1 MAAAD
6 ILKILI
12 NQSGTTR
19 EISVYNPGTNILSVD
34 RSIDSTSLTLGILQ
48 LEPVEIQ
55 FPSITL
61 LESFI
66 TDLEAALLSGSGTAT
81 VSNQGPVGFP
91 GPS

>member
-12 NQSGTTR
+12 LENGTTR
-19 EISVYNPGTNILSVD
+19 EVSVYNPGTNVLSVN
-34 RSIDSTSLTLGILQ
+34 RAIDQPKLTLGILQ
-48 LEPVEIQ
+48 LEPIEIQ

-66 TDLEAALLSGSGTAT
+66 TDLEAALFSGSGTAT

>member
-12 NQSGTTR
+12 IQNGTTR
-19 EISVYNPGTNILSVD
+19 EISVYKPDVNVLTVD
-34 RSIDSTSLTLGILQ
+34 RSVDQTKLAIGITGLD
-48 LEPVEIQ
+48 PVEIE
-55 FPSITL
+55 FPSIAI